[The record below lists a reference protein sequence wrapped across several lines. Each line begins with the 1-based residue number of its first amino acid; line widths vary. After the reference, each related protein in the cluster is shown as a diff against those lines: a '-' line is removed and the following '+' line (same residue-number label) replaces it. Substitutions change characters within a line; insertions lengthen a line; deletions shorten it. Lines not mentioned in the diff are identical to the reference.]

1 MTTRN
6 SIVIIAIKY
15 EQRDTCFPLIDLTV
29 LKTLSWRQLRDRNSF
44 RLKNI
49 GKIQLKKKKGEE
61 IIRVSIEKNQVSH

>member
-1 MTTRN
+1 M
-6 SIVIIAIKY
+6 
-15 EQRDTCFPLIDLTV
+15 

>member
-6 SIVIIAIKY
+6 SIVIIATKY

-29 LKTLSWRQLRDRNSF
+29 LKTLSWRQLQDRNSF